1 MKCIGKI
8 GGTNAVYGHFIE
20 RPENLQGTAE
30 GVIGIQALG
39 LVRWLWCGGGCA
51 LGGQGD
57 GDGYSTE
64 GTEFI
69 PSRRCL
75 WNDPFPVV
83 SIRKGLGRVMG
94 GNEQGSEVPESLE
107 VGLTAFFKLVS

>member
-39 LVRWLWCGGGCA
+39 LVRWLWCRGGCA

-64 GTEFI
+64 GTEFPRDNVCGTI
-69 PSRRCL
+69 RSRS
-75 WNDPFPVV
+75 FPYG
-83 SIRKGLGRVMG
+83 KG
-94 GNEQGSEVPESLE
+94 
-107 VGLTAFFKLVS
+107 